1 MDEAA
6 KKHTLRL
13 IPYALY
19 LVGAREPSPKGPQ
32 DLNAFV
38 GSWVTQTSFKP
49 PLVAFGVKRD
59 ARSHAMIKKSGVFTL
74 NLLASDQK
82 EVAVR
87 FFKDLVVD
95 EKTMGGLEYRLGA
108 TGAPV
113 FPALAAFVEC
123 RVVAFHEDGG
133 DHDLVVGEVVEAGVH
148 QPGARPLTHGE
159 TGWHYGG

>member
-19 LVGAREPSPKGPQ
+19 LVGARERVAKGPEG
-32 DLNAFV
+32 LNAFV
-38 GSWVTQTSFKP
+38 GSWVTQCSFKP
-49 PLVAFGVKRD
+49 PLVAFGLKHGT
-59 ARSHAMIKKSGVFTL
+59 RSHAMIKDSGVFVL

-82 EVAVR
+82 DVAQR
-87 FFKDLVVD
+87 FFKDVAVD
-95 EKTMGGLEYRLGA
+95 ATTMGGLEYRLGA

-113 FPALAAFVEC
+113 FPGLAAFVEC

-133 DHDLVVGEVVEAGVH
+133 DHDIVVGEVVEAGVH
-148 QPGARPLTHGE
+148 RPDAQPLTHGE